1 MRIHPFFSIF
11 NYFGYFKCCV
21 KKEDIL
27 IADLTK
33 RTKQGDQKAFELIFK
48 LYHAPLCNY
57 AKIYVKHPD
66 IANEIVQ
73 DTFIR
78 IWESKSGLDA
88 EQSLKSYLYRSVHNN
103 CINFIRKKQLNK
115 KLTEEYMSEV
125 LQRIE
130 MLDRD
135 FNESRFDQL
144 ITDELELTIQKS
156 IDKLPEQCRE
166 IFLLSRYS
174 DLTYQ
179 QIAKKLSISVN
190 TVKTQIS
197 RSLQKIRENLKKN

>member
-1 MRIHPFFSIF
+1 MATL
-11 NYFGYFKCCV
+11 NTCV
-21 KKEDIL
+21 KREGIL
-27 IADLTK
+27 NTELTE
-33 RTKQGDQKAFELIFK
+33 RIKQGDQKAFELLFK
-48 LYHAPLCNY
+48 LYHVPLCNY
-57 AKIYVKHPD
+57 AKIYVKHID

-78 IWESKSGLDA
+78 IWESKSGLDPN
-88 EQSLKSYLYRSVHNN
+88 QSLKSYLYRSVHNN
-103 CINFIRKKQLNK
+103 CINYFRRKQINSR
-115 KLTEEYMSEV
+115 LTEEYKAEV

-130 MLDRD
+130 ILGHD

-156 IDKLPEQCRE
+156 IDNLPEQCRE
-166 IFLLSRYS
+166 VFILSRYY

-179 QIAKKLSISVN
+179 QIAEKLSISIN

-197 RSLQKIRENLKKN
+197 RALEKIRENLKVF